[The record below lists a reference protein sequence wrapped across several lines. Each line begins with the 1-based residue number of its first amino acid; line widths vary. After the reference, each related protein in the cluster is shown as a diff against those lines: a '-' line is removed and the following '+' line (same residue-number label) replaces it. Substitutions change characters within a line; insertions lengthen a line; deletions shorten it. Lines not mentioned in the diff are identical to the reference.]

1 MRRSGDRVE
10 GLLMSEYRLT
20 EPEALPWIRRGAI
33 DHRATMNVIA
43 TTEIA
48 LVWLSET
55 VARPSRVRL
64 LPYNDSWVTSSSRQA
79 TSRAGSATVGI
90 TV

>member
-43 TTEIA
+43 TTE
-48 LVWLSET
+48 T
-55 VARPSRVRL
+55 PSS
-64 LPYNDSWVTSSSRQA
+64 DSPKP
-79 TSRAGSATVGI
+79 
-90 TV
+90 